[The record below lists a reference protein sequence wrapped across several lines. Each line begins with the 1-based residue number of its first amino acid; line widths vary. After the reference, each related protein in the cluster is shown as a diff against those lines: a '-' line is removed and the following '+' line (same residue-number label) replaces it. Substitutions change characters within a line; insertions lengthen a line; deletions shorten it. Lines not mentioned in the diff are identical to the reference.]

1 MPKDNNL
8 PDPTLDS
15 LVLSLSAAALTYL
28 GRQLGPEMK
37 KEEVNL
43 AHAKHTIATIEL
55 LKSKT
60 DGNRTPDETKLMD
73 ELLYQL
79 KMTYVATEEELKQ
92 PAPSRPESG
101 THS

>member
-1 MPKDNNL
+1 MAKDNSL

-55 LKSKT
+55 LKTKT
-60 DGNRTPDETKLMD
+60 EGNRTPDETKLID

-79 KMTYVATEEELKQ
+79 RMTYVATGKELAAS
-92 PAPSRPESG
+92 PPTSEPRPG
-101 THS
+101 P